1 MNVKLILLPV
11 DGSPHSMRAAEAAIE
26 IAKHFGSEIVLLSC
40 RKALGTMIL
49 GEPMFQGNV
58 EKHVEKSEEILA
70 PFIALLQGSGV
81 KFSERIIPGR
91 ARDIIPEVAKAEHCD
106 LIVMGKRGMSD
117 IARLVVGSVTNKVL
131 QIAQCPVLVIR

>member
-26 IAKHFGSEIVLLSC
+26 IARHFNSEIILLNC

-70 PFIALLQGSGV
+70 PFIALLKDSGV
-81 KFSERIIPGR
+81 QFSERIIPGR

-106 LIVMGKRGMSD
+106 LIVMGKRGTSD